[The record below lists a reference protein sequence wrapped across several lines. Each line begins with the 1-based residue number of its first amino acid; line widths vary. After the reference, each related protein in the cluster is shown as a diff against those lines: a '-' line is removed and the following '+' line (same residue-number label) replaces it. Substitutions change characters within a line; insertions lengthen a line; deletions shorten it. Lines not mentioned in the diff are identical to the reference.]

1 MARRGVGVAALEK
14 PSEPMSVFAGS
25 GRNMFVGGGSLI
37 VADANGKHLDNPP
50 SDPSSAYFYLFYNDL
65 SSGAPGPCA
74 RFLCTG
80 IARARYADV
89 IMAALSGDPHK
100 VATVFHKY
108 DGAGPDPWTQPATS
122 DTPDQSGT
130 AGKYA
135 PLWIDQPGGSIGVIY
150 DEAFDVYLAVYQ
162 TITGFRLRASN
173 DLIHWTPP
181 IGPAILLR
189 RGWRADVLRRRRR

>member
-89 IMAALSGDPHK
+89 IMAALLGDPHK

-108 DGAGPDPWTQPATS
+108 DGPGPIPGRNLPLPIRPTNRGPPANTRHFGSTS
-122 DTPDQSGT
+122 P
-130 AGKYA
+130 
-135 PLWIDQPGGSIGVIY
+135 
-150 DEAFDVYLAVYQ
+150 AV
-162 TITGFRLRASN
+162 AS
-173 DLIHWTPP
+173 
-181 IGPAILLR
+181 A
-189 RGWRADVLRRRRR
+189 